1 MGVQARL
8 VRRVFG
14 PECTGQGLIP
24 KPYALSQWHVCFS
37 FSPLEGTNQGS
48 VHVKT
53 DGTEIRLPLSTPLAV
68 LPLPSLSRL
77 PRNFLRNL
85 CDLHSHL
92 LSLNPVLIPPSTFP
106 QLCQSA
112 FFYFPPPRLSIDLRV
127 PSHTEPCSTLPSTF
141 LQLTYHLSLNCVSC
155 QPPNLPTHISTPH
168 TLYILSTFSGP
179 FLSFFFLTSIS
190 ESLGSPL
197 NSPVLTADAG
207 RLAWLSP
214 LESRQ
219 AFWLCFYL
227 THSLKLLSYHH
238 IMLLLSPPEND

>member
-37 FSPLEGTNQGS
+37 FSLLEGTNQGS

-112 FFYFPPPRLSIDLRV
+112 FFDFPPPVSRSIFAFPPT
-127 PSHTEPCSTLPSTF
+127 PSLVQLF
-141 LQLTYHLSLNCVSC
+141 LQLFSSLLITFPSTVSHVN
-155 QPPNLPTHISTPH
+155 PPIYPH
-168 TLYILSTFSGP
+168 TYLPPIHCTSFQRSLDLSSAFFS
-179 FLSFFFLTSIS
+179 
-190 ESLGSPL
+190 SLPSP
-197 NSPVLTADAG
+197 SH
-207 RLAWLSP
+207 LAHLLIP
-214 LESRQ
+214 L
-219 AFWLCFYL
+219 C
-227 THSLKLLSYHH
+227 SLL
-238 IMLLLSPPEND
+238 MQED